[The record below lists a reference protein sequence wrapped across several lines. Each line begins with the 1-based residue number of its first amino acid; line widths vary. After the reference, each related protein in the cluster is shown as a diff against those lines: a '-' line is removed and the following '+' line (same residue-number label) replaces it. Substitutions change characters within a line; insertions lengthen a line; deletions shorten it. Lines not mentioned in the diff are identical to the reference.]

1 VEVIYKVPCGFARGK
16 VVRRQ
21 KIADKGRAGAADR
34 ADRAGPTGRGRPH
47 RPAIRARTGATRSRA
62 AKGRATAP
70 SARHPD
76 RLLKQQSDRQPAEKS
91 CRPGERDCLFGR
103 NPETQR
109 VSPARAGRRKP
120 DRHLLHHKRPAR
132 TDGRDPCVP
141 RSSPCGRTLPRHPVR
156 PRQVRG
162 QFRQDGPLPACARG
176 LCLCPTT
183 GGLPG
188 LSPRSA
194 ASRPAP
200 PKGPAARL
208 RPDHRCR

>member
-109 VSPARAGRRKP
+109 VSPARAGRCHV
-120 DRHLLHHKRPAR
+120 D
-132 TDGRDPCVP
+132 
-141 RSSPCGRTLPRHPVR
+141 
-156 PRQVRG
+156 RQVRV
-162 QFRQDGPLPACARG
+162 QRKASARWG
-176 LCLCPTT
+176 R
-183 GGLPG
+183 GGRWPGALAPG
-188 LSPRSA
+188 LSRISLALWQGRS
-194 ASRPAP
+194 SLP
-200 PKGPAARL
+200 G
-208 RPDHRCR
+208 